1 MRKFLACSLVGVV
14 VFGGVLAACGGGSS
28 SSGSQ
33 QAFCDALKKDV
44 GAFSDLSDQ
53 SDLTNSQSQSIAQ
66 AAFDDLAKKAPSEIK
81 GDMQTVA
88 NGVKSA
94 FSAADQFSS
103 AAKSSDFSKLSDL
116 DKQFSDQNKGIDQA
130 EQNIEKYAKDKC
142 GVDLSS
148 SSTSSSSTESAS
160 SSSDRFSDL
169 SDLSNLSDL
178 SDLSQLQRSVQPHEQ
193 LHGSEQP
200 HGPQLAQ
207 RPHSAHCSAA
217 ERRLSSALLED
228 PDLTL

>member
-14 VFGGVLAACGGGSS
+14 VFGGVLAVCGGGSS

-33 QAFCDALKKDV
+33 QEFCDALKKDV
-44 GAFSDLSDQ
+44 GVVQRPVRPIRPDE
-53 SDLTNSQSQSIAQ
+53 LTRVSRSRQ

-160 SSSDRFSDL
+160 PSSNRLSDL
-169 SDLSNLSDL
+169 SDLGNLSNLSDL
-178 SDLSQLQRSVQPHEQ
+178 QPLQRSVQPHEQ
-193 LHGSEQP
+193 LLGPQQP
-200 HGPQLAQ
+200 HGPQLAHVRIQ
-207 RPHSAHCSAA
+207 
-217 ERRLSSALLED
+217 
-228 PDLTL
+228 LTFSR